1 MPHFQK
7 RGNRIRASD
16 NSPVFRFSA
25 GSLLLL
31 FLTVVLPPLPVCQG
45 NAALSPRKVSK
56 MILENGWY
64 ESETTQDSGFFKDL
78 AATSKKEK
86 ITYLD
91 IRR

>member
-1 MPHFQK
+1 MAAQP
-7 RGNRIRASD
+7 I
-16 NSPVFRFSA
+16 SA
-25 GSLLLL
+25 QLADRL
-31 FLTVVLPPLPVCQG
+31 
-45 NAALSPRKVSK
+45 AK